1 MKKVMKQNRYAGQKF
16 CKRSLALLTVLILTG
31 ILLSCKKAD
40 TPAEV
45 QQRKVSALQLLGA
58 SSVLTPQTE
67 WIFNEKPTTE
77 AEQSRLKTSLKAA
90 DFDPVG
96 LRVKSGVVLSI
107 HVQVLTASSA
117 IPQLMV
123 GSYDRGTVTTY
134 NLQAGNNSISPTN
147 AGELYIKYASANPSG
162 GKLKI
167 TFNSGHLGMP
177 FYELG
182 KTTHQEWLDA
192 LASDTDTTSKNAIL
206 VANRAFLV
214 VSKAKALEFKNEDQD
229 LALRLIDTALKAED
243 DFSGMDNS
251 SVTNASRKLKI
262 MVTERTSGY
271 MDATSY
277 RIRIVTASISRIL
290 KVSDLQT
297 NGWGVWH
304 EFGHQHQMH
313 QWTWNSVVGE
323 VMPNIYTL
331 AARRVVQPTSP
342 GLTVAQWNDVTTF
355 LAKPAASRI
364 YEASSTS
371 LITRLG
377 LFQQLYLA
385 FGDAFFIKVHKYY
398 RENVISVAND
408 EEEKRLFMIN
418 ASKLSNK
425 NLVSFFKA
433 WGFTVNASV
442 YDEINALN
450 LPEPAVDLTTLRD

>member
-1 MKKVMKQNRYAGQKF
+1 MKKSVILVF
-16 CKRSLALLTVLILTG
+16 LTSIILTG
-31 ILLSCKKAD
+31 ILLSCKKGASA
-40 TPAEV
+40 AED
-45 QQRKVSALQLLGA
+45 QQHKGTALQVLGTN
-58 SSVLTPQTE
+58 SVLAPQTE
-67 WIFNEKPTTE
+67 WTFNEKPSTE
-77 AEQSRLKTSLKAA
+77 TEQSRLKTSLKAA

-96 LRVKSGVVLSI
+96 LRVKSGVALSI
-107 HVQVLTASSA
+107 HVEILTPSSA
-117 IPQLMV
+117 IPQLIV

-134 NLQAGNNSISPTN
+134 NLQAGNNTVNPTN
-147 AGELYIKYASANPSG
+147 AGELYIKYVSSNPSG
-162 GKLKI
+162 GKIKV

-182 KTTHQEWLDA
+182 KTTHQDWLDM
-192 LASDTDTTSKNAIL
+192 LAGDTDTTSKNAIL

-214 VSKAKALEFKNEDQD
+214 VSKTKALEFKDEDQD
-229 LALRLIDTALKAED
+229 QALRLIDTALKAED

-251 SVTNASRKLKI
+251 SPVNSPRKLKI
-262 MVTERTSGY
+262 MVTERTGGY

-331 AARRVVQPTSP
+331 AARRVVQPSSV
-342 GLTVAQWNDVTTF
+342 GLTTAQWNDVSTF

-385 FGDAFFIKVHKYY
+385 FGDAFFVKVHKYY
-398 RENVISVAND
+398 RENTVSVAND
-408 EEEKRLFMIN
+408 DDEKRLFMIN
-418 ASKLSNK
+418 ASKLSNT

-450 LPEPAVDLTTLRD
+450 LPEPATDLTALRD

>member
-1 MKKVMKQNRYAGQKF
+1 MKKNVWT
-16 CKRSLALLTVLILTG
+16 SALLAMVILIGT
-31 ILLSCKKAD
+31 LLSCKKAAAVD
-40 TPAEV
+40 DEKTNPKLSGLKTSGV
-45 QQRKVSALQLLGA
+45 
-58 SSVLTPQTE
+58 SSVLNPQTE
-67 WIFNEKPTTE
+67 WTFNEKPTTE

-96 LRVKSGVVLSI
+96 LRVKSGMVLSI
-107 HVQVLTASSA
+107 NVEVLNASSA
-117 IPQLMV
+117 VPQLMV

-134 NLQAGNNSISPTN
+134 NLQAGSNSISPTN
-147 AGELYIKYASANPSG
+147 AGELYIKYASASPSG
-162 GKLKI
+162 GKVKI

-192 LASDTDTTSKNAIL
+192 LATDTDTTSKNAIL

-229 LALRLIDTALKAED
+229 QALRLIDTALKAED

-251 SVTNASRKLKI
+251 STTHASRKLKI

-277 RIRIVTASISRIL
+277 RIRIVTASITRIL

-331 AARRVVQPTSP
+331 AARRVVQPGAP
-342 GLTVAQWNDVTTF
+342 GLSTAQWNDVNTF
-355 LAKPAASRI
+355 LAKPAATRI

-398 RENVISVAND
+398 RENTITVAND
-408 EEEKRLFMIN
+408 DEEKRLFMIN
-418 ASKLSNK
+418 ASKLSNT
-425 NLVSFFKA
+425 NLVSFFKS

-450 LPEPAVDLTTLRD
+450 LPQPATDLSTLRE

>member
-1 MKKVMKQNRYAGQKF
+1 MKKSVILVF
-16 CKRSLALLTVLILTG
+16 LTSIILTG
-31 ILLSCKKAD
+31 TLLSCKKGASA
-40 TPAEV
+40 AED
-45 QQRKVSALQLLGA
+45 QQHKGTALQVLRTN
-58 SSVLTPQTE
+58 SVLAPQTE
-67 WIFNEKPTTE
+67 WTFNEKPSTE
-77 AEQSRLKTSLKAA
+77 TEQSRLKTSLKAA

-96 LRVKSGVVLSI
+96 LRVKSGVALSI
-107 HVQVLTASSA
+107 HVEILTPSSA
-117 IPQLMV
+117 IPQLIV

-134 NLQAGNNSISPTN
+134 NLQTGNNTVNPTN
-147 AGELYIKYASANPSG
+147 AGELYIKYVSSNPSG
-162 GKLKI
+162 GKIKV

-182 KTTHQEWLDA
+182 KTTHQDWLDM
-192 LASDTDTTSKNAIL
+192 LAGDTDTTSKNAIL

-214 VSKAKALEFKNEDQD
+214 VSKTKALEFKDEDQD
-229 LALRLIDTALKAED
+229 QALRLIDTALKAED

-251 SVTNASRKLKI
+251 SPVNAPRKLKI
-262 MVTERTSGY
+262 MVTERTGGY

-277 RIRIVTASISRIL
+277 RIRIVTGSISRIL

-331 AARRVVQPTSP
+331 AARRVVQPSSA
-342 GLTVAQWNDVTTF
+342 GLTTAQWNDVSTF

-385 FGDAFFIKVHKYY
+385 FGDAFFVKVHKYY
-398 RENVISVAND
+398 RENTVSVAND

-418 ASKLSNK
+418 ASKLSNT

-450 LPEPAVDLTTLRD
+450 LPEPATDLSTLRD